1 MTEEHE
7 TGVVMTH
14 VVNGTALAVLTFSK
28 GIDTV
33 PFVSLS
39 AMWTTAQVH
48 AE

>member
-1 MTEEHE
+1 MESTK

-14 VVNGTALAVLTFSK
+14 AVNGTARAVLTLSK

-39 AMWTTAQVH
+39 AVRTTTQVH

>member
-1 MTEEHE
+1 
-7 TGVVMTH
+7 VMTH
-14 VVNGTALAVLTFSK
+14 AVNGTARAVLTLSK

-39 AMWTTAQVH
+39 AVRTTTQVH